1 MNHKE
6 KQMNHWKDEMKMGF
20 LASVVMTAGLCVA
33 GEGKRPMGLLMMWDG
48 TRAEANDNQ
57 S

>member
-1 MNHKE
+1 
-6 KQMNHWKDEMKMGF
+6 MNHWKDEMKMGF

>member
-1 MNHKE
+1 MNHME
-6 KQMNHWKDEMKMGF
+6 NGMRMGI
-20 LASVVMTAGLCVA
+20 LAAVVMTAGLCVA
-33 GEGKRPMGLLMMWDG
+33 GEGKRPLGLLMMWDG